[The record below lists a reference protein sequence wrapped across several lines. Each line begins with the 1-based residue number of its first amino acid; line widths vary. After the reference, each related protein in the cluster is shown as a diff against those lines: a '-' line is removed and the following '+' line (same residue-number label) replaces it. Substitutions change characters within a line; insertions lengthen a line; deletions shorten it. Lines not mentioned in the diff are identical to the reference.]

1 VIYPDML
8 TVECVDAGDS
18 QYLEVR
24 LTGQDSARTDIGGDL
39 SPAQGL
45 HLVDVKVAGGDLVD
59 LVATQSAAWDG

>member
-1 VIYPDML
+1 MI

-24 LTGQDSARTDIGGDL
+24 LTGQDGARTDDIGGDV

-45 HLVDVKVAGGDLVD
+45 HLVDVNVAMGDLVD